1 MKIGLSL
8 GGGAARGL
16 AHIGVI
22 EVLNQNGII
31 PDIVVGTSMGSVVG
45 AFYCL
50 YKESKGLLNIGVS
63 KIVDF
68 NIEKKLKFEEFKK
81 GEIGFFERIYLG
93 IKSIMSIS
101 LVSEKDVKEVFEGLY
116 GDKTF
121 NDVRVPFAAVA
132 VDLYTGKEVI
142 IRSGYIRDA
151 VRASS
156 AIPGMFPP
164 VEMGPFLLVDGG
176 IFGTV
181 PVFAT
186 KILGADFI
194 IAVKVMGGDELNIDK
209 SEHDFDNAYKVLM
222 RSNSLGIR
230 RLTEISLKFADVIID
245 VDLKGL
251 SWTDFGAINEF
262 YKRGKEETL
271 KMIDVIKRK
280 IEEKKKKPPVPI
292 ETFKIL

>member
-22 EVLNQNGII
+22 EILNQNGII
-31 PDIVVGTSMGSVVG
+31 PDIVVGTSMGSVIG

-50 YKESKGLLNIGVS
+50 YKESKGLLNLAVS
-63 KIVDF
+63 KIVNF
-68 NIEKKLKFEEFKK
+68 NIERKLKFEEFKK

-121 NDVRVPFAAVA
+121 NDVKIPFAAVA

-142 IRSGYIRDA
+142 IRSGYIKDA

-164 VEMGPFLLVDGG
+164 VEIGPYLLVDGG
-176 IFGTV
+176 VLGTV

-209 SEHDFDNAYKVLM
+209 SEYDFDNAYNVLM
-222 RSNSLGIR
+222 RSNALGIK
-230 RLTEISLKFADVIID
+230 RLTEISLKFADVVID

-262 YKRGKEETL
+262 YKRGKAETL

-280 IEEKKKKPPVPI
+280 IEEKRKRLPVPI